1 MPIFNKDTRT
11 EYHLITCDHPLM
23 IDAGMSSFTLPQF
36 VEWWYFRDG
45 SGELVNQKLFPD
57 AHIYDL
63 STIIGYSRDYGD
75 NFIINA
81 WRFEDYNIGIY
92 QRYTINPELESFDT
106 PVWNYYN
113 NNPDSPSEDLG
124 NFDFGA
130 LQMSDVKAKT
140 FNRITRLFD
149 DYITED
155 VYAADLIALNDY
167 YNIVGYDLDKDFDRA
182 AKQFFK
188 DIKRSKNA
196 GCVTWKN
203 DVSINLT
210 LVEGAEPCTR
220 VEQFDFKLYLY
231 SKKRPTNT
239 AKTQALPAV
248 TIAAPATGPD
258 GVNNK
263 GKVDGESTAVAD
275 ESPSNKVGG
284 TLKTSYRSYDG
295 KFSAGSEE
303 IFGIVSSETIP
314 AAKWMADP
322 EDWAK
327 NLDIEENFKNV
338 DGEYL
343 IPGTG
348 EIFPLDLQNGNPFQW
363 APNYANPSGCR
374 GGNKDK
380 VKLKVFNMSPRSY
393 NKSDAVTATDRYGLW
408 FIDPVASSD
417 ITVNFKP
424 KGVRNWQF
432 SYFLT
437 NEPHY
442 LRFADGFQESN
453 GGGRTDRFTHE
464 NPNVRHKDAEFS
476 LSRKHFKTA
485 LGQPAYNAWF
495 NSLSNKEKDNG
506 TSWEGYAQLTSWD
519 FMAPPFGGLREL
531 KAGTPSQAG
540 DTTLSRDTP
549 LGNALVLTASR
560 VGHDGNVS
568 DFNQIYNSY
577 GTPGRGRITAP
588 FFGCAFPD
596 GYVAEQKYSLYNGVP
611 KHPDDTLSGSGWRPA
626 STLYGLDGASTDQN
640 NLFFNQSYISYM
652 SENPM
657 SGIFDPHS
665 RHNNVSSNIAPY
677 YFLSTDQKDPENDN
691 YVEHVNLFS
700 TGPAMNHLPADIAL
714 NASWKGEYGGPIP
727 NLNNIQKYITNPA
740 KPDPSNGTD
749 GIQWDNTADVQ
760 ANFHDFFL
768 DSGSFQWLYN
778 TIDSNK
784 KELVD
789 DPDSSLLDLRPQ
801 DPTKVDF
808 RPARDGLFAQFD
820 PPQPFINP
828 SKFLNGDRCMSYPNG
843 FLIDCG
849 FNNFRDFTAGSI
861 FGKYGLSE
869 YGGNEPLWGYKTK
882 NRLIANDAGG
892 FGPVDPEKGLFIYRD
907 FPDDN
912 PDPDL
917 DGKIMPFNYS
927 AYRNNNAPEWVKGLR
942 TNYQCPLDQ
951 YCSNPPVGHALL
963 GSSPGGQSR
972 GMFGVIGAI
981 MTTSAPDEGIEFITE
996 SYIGQPMYTNG
1007 DVFRA
1012 SAGGRSTDY
1021 YDANSTALYVKV
1033 YESWPREQL
1042 IYDPRFYAVHH
1053 FNAGNKLQVDSKNRR
1068 PWEDGYTFGEE
1079 GIHNVDGQPSRVF
1092 SSGTQEISTL
1102 NFIYKK
1108 DGEFVTSGVPIV
1120 IDKPITNVDMRQPSF
1135 YDNVSFPETLGGG
1148 EPNVGSIKPFEVPH
1162 YVFKEGAIN
1171 RNITDARFD
1180 FWMPNNGTVQSLDN
1194 PYNMLSEQDEFNE
1207 WETFRLAREKY
1218 TPIANPEHWAIDN
1231 DRRARMLPWPYYKTV
1246 IAPQTPRPIDLSEVQ
1261 PEQTLHDIVQAQAGA
1276 SMIVRASGQDYVVGE
1291 RFKLQGGNGTG
1302 ALVEI
1307 KEVDENGSP
1316 IKFDWASDSFTF
1328 YDEGFANILHG
1339 EGYLPEDFAAGET
1352 SGINR
1357 DTISS
1362 IKLIPE
1368 SGTNRSFVGYLL
1380 AGATYKDRVIDYK
1393 PRIATSTKGPYK
1405 LSAPDNSLIEAG
1417 SVTWRDTLDIEIIPM
1432 GQGVILGDG
1441 TSTIGFPA
1449 MENTDAV
1456 RSTTTA
1462 QVVISMEGSGNP
1474 NVVDGDYDCFFYAVN
1489 DATHTWIESDGQ
1501 PVTVENYMTMKVNAY

>member
-1 MPIFNKDTRT
+1 MPTFNRDTRT

-23 IDAGMSSFTLPQF
+23 MDMGMGSFTLPEF
-36 VEWWYFRDG
+36 VQWWNFRDG
-45 SGELVNQKLFPD
+45 SGKYVNRIQFTDEK
-57 AHIYDL
+57 IYGL
-63 STIIGYSRDYGD
+63 STIIGFSRDYGD
-75 NFIINA
+75 NFIIKP

-92 QRYTINPELESFDT
+92 QRYRINPELESFDT

-113 NNPDSPSEDLG
+113 NNPDCPPEDLD
-124 NFDFGA
+124 NFDFSA

-155 VYAADLIALNDY
+155 IYAADLIALNDY
-167 YNIVGYDLDKDFDRA
+167 YNIVGYDLEKDIDRA
-182 AKQFFK
+182 TRQFFR
-188 DIKRSKNA
+188 DIKRSKNS
-196 GCVTWKN
+196 GCVTWRNK
-203 DVSINLT
+203 VSLNLRLT
-210 LVEGAEPCTR
+210 QDSEPCVR
-220 VEQFDFKLYLY
+220 VEEFNFKLFLY
-231 SKKRPTNT
+231 DKKRPVNRTKST
-239 AKTQALPAV
+239 AVESVK
-248 TIAAPATGPD
+248 IAAPAIGPD
-258 GVNNK
+258 GINSK
-263 GKVDGESTAVAD
+263 GKEDGESTAVVD
-275 ESPSNKVGG
+275 DSPNNKVGG

-314 AAKWMADP
+314 AAKWMANP

-327 NLDIEENFKNV
+327 NLDIEENFRNV

-374 GGNKDK
+374 GENKDK

-393 NKSDAVTATDRYGLW
+393 NKSDAVTATDRYSLW

-417 ITVNFKP
+417 ITFNFKP

-464 NPNVRHKDAEFS
+464 NTNVRHRDAENS

-485 LGQPAYNAWF
+485 LGQAGYAAYF
-495 NSLSNKEKDNG
+495 NSLSFEEKDAG

-519 FMAPPFGGLREL
+519 FMAPPFGGLRE
-531 KAGTPSQAG
+531 KKGNI
-540 DTTLSRDTP
+540 P

-568 DFNQIYNSY
+568 DFNEIYNSY

-596 GYVAEQKYSLYNGVP
+596 GYLAEEKYSLYNGVP
-611 KHPDDTLSGSGWRPA
+611 KHPDETLSGSGWRPA
-626 STLYGLDGASTDQN
+626 SYNKGLGYTDLTQN
-640 NLFFNQSYISYM
+640 ESFFNQSYMSYI

-665 RHNNVSSNIAPY
+665 RHNNVSSNISPF
-677 YFLSTDQKDPENDN
+677 YFLTKDQKDPDDDN

-740 KPDPSNGTD
+740 SPDASDGTD
-749 GIQWDNTADVQ
+749 GIQWNNAADVQ

-778 TIDSNK
+778 TIDFNK
-784 KELVD
+784 KEFVD
-789 DPDSSLLDLRPQ
+789 DPDNSLLDLRPQ

-828 SKFLNGDRCMSYPNG
+828 SIYVVGDRCMSYPNA
-843 FLIDCG
+843 FLIEQG
-849 FNNFRDFTAGSI
+849 FTNFPDFGGSI
-861 FGKYGLSE
+861 TSEGGGNSRYGLSQW
-869 YGGNEPLWGYKTK
+869 GGNEPLWGYKTK
-882 NRLIANDAGG
+882 NRLIFNDAGG
-892 FGPVDPEKGLFIYRD
+892 FTAENNQKGLFIYRD
-907 FPDDN
+907 SPDGY
-912 PDPDL
+912 PDPEL

-927 AYRNNNAPEWVKGLR
+927 AYRNNNAPEWVKGLK

-951 YCSNPPVGHALL
+951 YCNNPTVGHTLL
-963 GSSPGGQSR
+963 ASSPGGQSR

-981 MTTSAPDEGIEFITE
+981 MTTSAPDEGIEFVTE
-996 SYIGQPMYTNG
+996 SYIGQPMYGT
-1007 DVFRA
+1007 VPFFA
-1012 SAGGRSTDY
+1012 SAGGRSTNY

-1053 FNAGNKLQVDSKNRR
+1053 FNAGNKLQVSNNLR
-1068 PWEDGYTFGEE
+1068 PWEDGYTFGENITYDVE
-1079 GIHNVDGQPSRVF
+1079 NQPNRVF

-1102 NFIYKK
+1102 NFIF
-1108 DGEFVTSGVPIV
+1108 DVDNELVTSGVPIV
-1120 IDKPITNVDMRQPSF
+1120 IDKSITNVDMRQPSF
-1135 YDNVSFPETLGGG
+1135 YDNVSFPSTLGGG
-1148 EPNVGSIKPFEVPH
+1148 EPNVRSIKPFEDPH
-1162 YVFKEGAIN
+1162 YIFKEGA
-1171 RNITDARFD
+1171 RHSLSQRVS
-1180 FWMPNNGTVQSLDN
+1180 FWMPNNETVQSLDN
-1194 PYNMLSEQDEFNE
+1194 PYDMSSEQDKFNE

-1218 TPIANPEHWAIDN
+1218 TPIAKPEHWAIDN

-1246 IAPQTPRPIDLSEVQ
+1246 IAPQTPYPIDLSAVR
-1261 PEQTLHDIVQAQAGA
+1261 PEQTLYDIVQAQGGA
-1276 SMIVRASGQDYVVGE
+1276 SMIIKASGQDYVVGE
-1291 RFKLQGGNGTG
+1291 RFELQGGNGTG
-1302 ALVEI
+1302 GLVEI
-1307 KEVDENGSP
+1307 KQVDENGSP
-1316 IKFDWASDSFTF
+1316 IAFDWASDSFTF
-1328 YDEGFANILHG
+1328 YDEGFSNRLHG
-1339 EGYLPEDFAAGET
+1339 EGYLPEDFVAGET
-1352 SGINR
+1352 SGINVN
-1357 DTISS
+1357 TSAS

-1368 SGTNRSFVGYLL
+1368 SGTNRSFAGYLL
-1380 AGATYKDRVIDYK
+1380 VGATYTDRVIDYK
-1393 PRIATSTKGPYK
+1393 PRIATTIKGPYK
-1405 LSAPDNSLIEAG
+1405 LSAPDNSLLEAG
-1417 SVTWRDTLDIEIIPM
+1417 AVTWRDTLDIEIIPM

-1449 MENTDAV
+1449 LENTDAV
-1456 RSTTTA
+1456 RATTTA

-1474 NVVDGDYDCFFYAVN
+1474 NVVDGDFDCFFYAVN
-1489 DATHTWIESDGQ
+1489 DASHTWIESDGQ

>member
-23 IDAGMSSFTLPQF
+23 MDMGMGSFTLPQF
-36 VEWWYFRDG
+36 VQWWNFKDG
-45 SGELVNQKLFPD
+45 TDKYVNRIPFADEK
-57 AHIYDL
+57 IYGL
-63 STIIGYSRDYGD
+63 STIIGFSRDYGD
-75 NFIINA
+75 NFIIKP

-92 QRYTINPELESFDT
+92 QRYTINPELQSFDT

-113 NNPDSPSEDLG
+113 NNPDCPPEDLDD
-124 NFDFGA
+124 FDFDA
-130 LQMSDVKAKT
+130 LQMNDVKAKT
-140 FNRITRLFD
+140 FNRITRLFE

-155 VYAADLIALNDY
+155 IYAADLIALNDY
-167 YNIVGYDLDKDFDRA
+167 YNIVGYDLEKDFDRA
-182 AKQFFK
+182 ARQFFK
-188 DIKRSKNA
+188 DIKRSKNS

-203 DVSINLT
+203 KVSVNLRLT
-210 LVEGAEPCTR
+210 QDSEPCVR
-220 VEQFDFKLYLY
+220 VEEFKFKLFLY
-231 SKKRPTNT
+231 SKKRPVDRTKST
-239 AKTQALPAV
+239 AVESVK
-248 TIAAPATGPD
+248 IAAPAIGPD
-258 GVNNK
+258 GINAK
-263 GKVDGESTAVAD
+263 GKEDGESTAVVD
-275 ESPSNKVGG
+275 DSPSNKLGG
-284 TLKTSYRSYDG
+284 DLKTSYRSYDG

-314 AAKWMADP
+314 AAKWMDDP

-327 NLDIEENFKNV
+327 NLDIEQNFRNA
-338 DGEYL
+338 DGQYL

-374 GGNKDK
+374 GENKDK

-393 NKSDAVTATDRYGLW
+393 NKSDAVTATDRYSLW
-408 FIDPVASSD
+408 FIDPLASSD

-424 KGVRNWQF
+424 KGVRSWQF

-453 GGGRTDRFTHE
+453 GGGRTDSFTHE
-464 NPNVRHKDAEFS
+464 NTNAKHRDAEFS

-485 LGQPAYNAWF
+485 LGQAEYTAYF
-495 NSLSNKEKDNG
+495 NSLSNKEKDAG
-506 TSWEGYAQLTSWD
+506 TSWQGYAQLTSWD

-540 DTTLSRDTP
+540 GTALNQDTP

-568 DFNQIYNSY
+568 DFNEIYNSY
-577 GTPGRGRITAP
+577 GTVARGTITAP

-596 GYVAEQKYSLYNGVP
+596 GYLAEEKYSLYNGVP
-611 KHPDDTLSGSGWRPA
+611 KHSDETLSGSGWRPA
-626 STLYGLDGASTDQN
+626 SYSKGLGYTELTQN
-640 NLFFNQSYISYM
+640 ESFFNQSYISYI
-652 SENPM
+652 SQNPM

-665 RHNNVSSNIAPY
+665 RHNNVSSNISPF
-677 YFLSTDQKDPENDN
+677 YFLTKDQKDPEDDN

-740 KPDPSNGTD
+740 KRKSSDAD
-749 GIQWDNTADVQ
+749 GIQWDNAADVQ

-789 DPDSSLLDLRPQ
+789 DPDNSLLDLRPQ
-801 DPTKVDF
+801 DPSRVDF

-820 PPQPFINP
+820 PPQRFITP
-828 SKFLNGDRCMSYPNG
+828 SKFVNGDFCMSYPNA

-849 FNNFRDFTAGSI
+849 FNNFRDFTLASA
-861 FGKYGLSE
+861 FGTYGLSE

-882 NRLIANDAGG
+882 NRLIFHDAGG
-892 FGPVDPEKGLFIYRD
+892 FEDDIINGPSNQKGLFIYRES
-907 FPDDN
+907 PDGN

-927 AYRNNNAPEWVKGLR
+927 AYRNNNEKEWVGLK
-942 TNYQCPLDQ
+942 TNYQCPLEQ
-951 YCSNPPVGHALL
+951 YCFTPAVGHAQL
-963 GSSPGGQSR
+963 GSSPGQESR

-981 MTTSAPDEGIEFITE
+981 MTTSAPDEGIEFVTE
-996 SYIGQPMYTNG
+996 SYIGQPMYGN
-1007 DVFRA
+1007 VPFFA

-1053 FNAGNKLQVDSKNRR
+1053 FNAGNKLQVSENKR
-1068 PWEDGYTFGEE
+1068 PWQDGYTFGEE
-1079 GIHNVDGQPSRVF
+1079 VIHNVDGLSSRVF

-1102 NFIYKK
+1102 NFMFQSKEEVI
-1108 DGEFVTSGVPIV
+1108 TSGVPIV
-1120 IDKPITNVDMRQPSF
+1120 IDKSITNVDMRQPSF
-1135 YDNVSFPETLGGG
+1135 YDNVSFPETPVGG
-1148 EPNVGSIKPFEVPH
+1148 EPNVRSIKPFEVPH
-1162 YVFKEGAIN
+1162 YVFKEGARHSLSSEVN
-1171 RNITDARFD
+1171 
-1180 FWMPNNGTVQSLDN
+1180 FWMPNNETVQSLDN
-1194 PYNMLSEQDEFNE
+1194 PYNVPSEQDEFNE
-1207 WETFRLAREKY
+1207 WETFRLARQKY
-1218 TPIANPEHWAIDN
+1218 TPIAKPEHWAIDN

-1246 IAPQTPRPIDLSEVQ
+1246 IAPQTPYPIDLSAVR
-1261 PEQTLHDIVQAQAGA
+1261 PEQTLYDIVQAQGGA
-1276 SMIVRASGQDYVVGE
+1276 SMIIKSPGKDYVVGE
-1291 RFKLQGGNGTG
+1291 RFELQGGNGTG
-1302 ALVEI
+1302 ASVEI
-1307 KEVDENGSP
+1307 KQVNESGSP
-1316 IKFDWASDSFTF
+1316 IAFDWASDTFTF
-1328 YDEGFANILHG
+1328 YDESFLNRLHG
-1339 EGYLPEDFAAGET
+1339 EGYLPEDFLAGET
-1352 SGINR
+1352 SGINVN
-1357 DTISS
+1357 TSAS

-1380 AGATYKDRVIDYK
+1380 VGATYKDRVIDYK

-1405 LSAPDNSLIEAG
+1405 LSAPDNSLLEAG
-1417 SVTWRDTLDIEIIPM
+1417 AVTWRDTLDIEIIPM

-1449 MENTDAV
+1449 LENTDAV
-1456 RSTTTA
+1456 RATTTA

-1474 NVVDGDYDCFFYAVN
+1474 NVVDGDFDCFFYAVN
-1489 DATHTWIESDGQ
+1489 DASHTWIESDGQ